1 MFFKVTI
8 PRGVSPGQH
17 FAVLVNGQQMMVR
30 CPESNRP
37 GDRLIITAP
46 RLTNQQFVVTVPPNT
61 KPGQQFRVM
70 INSQEVMVTCP
81 RGVRPGKGNRLLSSS
96 SSFFL
101 SFFLFV
107 YFFFFLFTS
116 FFFIL
121 FLPSFFYFFFPLF
134 ITYSLCL
141 YFLLLS
147 SFLLS
152 LVAFTGQRVTFQLP
166 PMETPATPAPNHQ
179 MFEVAVPEG
188 VR

>member
-1 MFFKVTI
+1 MTI

-81 RGVRPGKGNRLLSSS
+81 RGVRPGKGNIL
-96 SSFFL
+96 L
-101 SFFLFV
+101 SFFSLRLLLF
-107 YFFFFLFTS
+107 FHLFS
-116 FFFIL
+116 FVICSL
-121 FLPSFFYFFFPLF
+121 SSFFFPLF
-134 ITYSLCL
+134 
-141 YFLLLS
+141 
-147 SFLLS
+147 
-152 LVAFTGQRVTFQLP
+152 
-166 PMETPATPAPNHQ
+166 
-179 MFEVAVPEG
+179 
-188 VR
+188 